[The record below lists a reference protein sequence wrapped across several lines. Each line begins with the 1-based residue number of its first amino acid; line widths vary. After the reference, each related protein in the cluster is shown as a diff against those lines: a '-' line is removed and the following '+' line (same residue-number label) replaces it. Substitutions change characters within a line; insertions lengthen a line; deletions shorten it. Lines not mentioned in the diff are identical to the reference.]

1 MTFAEIRVYPDPVL
15 ARKAAAITDIDAQVR
30 QLAEKM
36 AATMYAAPGVGLA
49 APQVGVSRRLIVADV
64 GEERGRGLIT
74 LINPVIIA
82 GEGEDGIEEGC
93 LSVPGFTAPVKRQ
106 AEIVVRG
113 YTPEE
118 KEVEIT
124 AQGLLA
130 IVLQHEIDHLN
141 GILFIDRIG
150 PVKKDLF
157 RRKFKKGKLQPEK

>member
-1 MTFAEIRVYPDPVL
+1 MIFEKIFVYPDKIL
-15 ARKAAAITDIDAQVR
+15 TQKAAEVTKIDEQIR
-30 QLAEKM
+30 QLADKM

-49 APQVGVSRRLIVADV
+49 APQIGISQRLIVADV
-64 GEERGRGLIT
+64 GEEKGQNLIT
-74 LINPVIIA
+74 LINPIIVS
-82 GEGEDGIEEGC
+82 GDGEDGIEEGC

-106 AEIVVRG
+106 AEIIVRG

-118 KEVEIT
+118 KEIELT
-124 AQGLLA
+124 ASGILA

-157 RRKFKKGKLQPEK
+157 QRKFKRGKLQQN